1 MKLFNV
7 ELVNIFNIP
16 LERRLQTLAVVY
28 FLIAFAHF
36 FGLILLIALIYLL
49 FTKYFWIPLAY
60 ALWFYLDFN
69 TPERGGREARW
80 IRTLKIWKY
89 FADYFPVHLIK
100 TCDLDPSRNYFFC
113 VSPHGILSLG
123 IFANFSTEA
132 TGFSEKFPGLTP
144 HLLTLKIQFSTP
156 VHREALMIHGVCA
169 ASEKSIKYILN
180 NKGVCKE
187 KGQVKNVNSCTYLSY
202 LKIYFFWFLINQG
215 SCYSYW
221 RGC

>member
-1 MKLFNV
+1 MKLSDV
-7 ELVNIFNIP
+7 KLVNIFNIP

-36 FGLILLIALIYLL
+36 FGLLVFMILVYLL

-60 ALWFYLDFN
+60 FLWFYLDSD
-69 TPERGGREARW
+69 TCEKGGREARW
-80 IRTLKIWKY
+80 IRTLKIWDY
-89 FADYFPVHLIK
+89 FRDYFPIHLIK
-100 TCDLDPSRNYFFC
+100 TADLDPSRNYFFC

-156 VHREALMIHGVCA
+156 IHREALMLQGICA
-169 ASEKSIKYILN
+169 ASDKSIKYILN
-180 NKGVCKE
+180 NKGVCKQ
-187 KGQVKNVNSCTYLSY
+187 KGQVINKINNFSK
-202 LKIYFFWFLINQG
+202 LKINF
-215 SCYSYW
+215 
-221 RGC
+221 